1 MTMPRPLLRRLALL
15 GALLVAATANA
26 QQPDVSTLLDN
37 IKNAANAIQDATF
50 TVTGKLVDADGTVI
64 PLDVDIQTIPPKHLA
79 SAYINQPDA
88 LADNQIVLDGNVVKN
103 YTFLTNQITLFD
115 ANDPDALGGLLPAS
129 PAGQGAPQ
137 ISFDLGAI
145 FAGYDASIKDV
156 KQTGGTTTYVLDFTN
171 KDPKAN
177 ILNVEA
183 TVPSSDWLPRRLV
196 FLQKGDRVIAD
207 LNVTNLKL
215 DQGLDPKKVAYL
227 PKDAEVIDNRKK

>member
-1 MTMPRPLLRRLALL
+1 MPRPLLRRLALL

-26 QQPDVSTLLDN
+26 QQPDVSSLLDN

-64 PLDVDIQTIPPKHLA
+64 PLDVDIQTIPPQHLA

-129 PAGQGAPQ
+129 PTGQGAPQ

-171 KDPKAN
+171 KDPKAS

-196 FLQKGDRVIAD
+196 FLQKGDRVVAD

>member
-1 MTMPRPLLRRLALL
+1 MPRPLLRRLALL